1 MFLLFSID
9 LFTYLINWFPDWQS
23 VNIRWDNWVSEF
35 VQLQVQVSSY
45 SNLRSFTG
53 TNWKICFRSCGWLQD
68 GVNDVSWRSSI
79 YATNG
84 SRHKFRLH
92 CIPETQGLS
101 QLPRIPYMNHP
112 LPNPIPSNSSPVMN
126 PTNTLNIVNQMQN
139 VHLILMIF
147 WWSITVESSMDI
159 RQFEKEQTE

>member
-1 MFLLFSID
+1 
-9 LFTYLINWFPDWQS
+9 
-23 VNIRWDNWVSEF
+23 
-35 VQLQVQVSSY
+35 
-45 SNLRSFTG
+45 
-53 TNWKICFRSCGWLQD
+53 
-68 GVNDVSWRSSI
+68 
-79 YATNG
+79 
-84 SRHKFRLH
+84 
-92 CIPETQGLS
+92 
-101 QLPRIPYMNHP
+101 MNHP